1 MASASVTFH
10 DVTACFSE
18 KQWQLL
24 EEWQKQLYRSAM
36 KEIHGTLISLGYMIV
51 NPDVVFRIEKE
62 EPYFRS
68 CHDFEGQESIITHTS
83 GSSANPDIVFRIEKK
98 KELCFSD
105 RYDTNTTATGSSV
118 LNPDIF
124 IRYRS
129 NNKDPEERERVTLPT
144 TKDGPM
150 NKNMRE
156 MFSEDYIGIMQLHG
170 TPTGNPKENV
180 LQYPDKGKPY
190 KGQHKSKRN
199 LINPLKYS
207 LEESIEC
214 VKGFGKLPNYIMQQ
228 RTQLRKGQ
236 NICAAC
242 EKSFSAKS
250 ELLRHQRIHTG
261 EKPYK
266 CMQCE
271 KSFSDKSHLRRHQR
285 IHTGEK
291 RYKCTEC
298 EKRFSENACLVKH
311 LRTHTGERPYK
322 CNECEK
328 CFTQS
333 SNLITHKR
341 IHTGNRPYICT
352 KCDKQFFDR
361 SCFKIHQRTHTKE
374 KSSKDTPLEKPLPT
388 TVTSYEL

>member
-144 TKDGPM
+144 TK
-150 NKNMRE
+150 
-156 MFSEDYIGIMQLHG
+156 S
-170 TPTGNPKENV
+170 V
-180 LQYPDKGKPY
+180 L
-190 KGQHKSKRN
+190 
-199 LINPLKYS
+199 
-207 LEESIEC
+207 C
-214 VKGFGKLPNYIMQQ
+214 
-228 RTQLRKGQ
+228 
-236 NICAAC
+236 
-242 EKSFSAKS
+242 
-250 ELLRHQRIHTG
+250 G
-261 EKPYK
+261 EKADFTTMEGEDSPGFLAV
-266 CMQCE
+266 E
-271 KSFSDKSHLRRHQR
+271 KLLSSLVTYGISHFA
-285 IHTGEK
+285 TDP
-291 RYKCTEC
+291 
-298 EKRFSENACLVKH
+298 
-311 LRTHTGERPYK
+311 RPK
-322 CNECEK
+322 NVP
-328 CFTQS
+328 F
-333 SNLITHKR
+333 
-341 IHTGNRPYICT
+341 
-352 KCDKQFFDR
+352 
-361 SCFKIHQRTHTKE
+361 
-374 KSSKDTPLEKPLPT
+374 
-388 TVTSYEL
+388 